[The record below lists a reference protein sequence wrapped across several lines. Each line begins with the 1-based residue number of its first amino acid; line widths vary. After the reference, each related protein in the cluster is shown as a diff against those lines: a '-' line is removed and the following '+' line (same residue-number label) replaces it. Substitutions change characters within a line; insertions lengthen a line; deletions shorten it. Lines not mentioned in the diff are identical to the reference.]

1 MEINGENAVLTDII
15 MLFGRNRSAL
25 QDHDSQDVHLNY
37 QRVDMSL
44 MDDTDIQAAMHK
56 SSGHEKISI
65 QVKVCLHK
73 NIIYEV
79 ISCQAEVCVLEQ
91 IIDEVI

>member
-65 QVKVCLHK
+65 QVKVCLLK
-73 NIIYEV
+73 NIMDEL
-79 ISCQAEVCVLEQ
+79 ISGQRYVFLSMSFMR
-91 IIDEVI
+91 